1 MRSSILRKILNDT
14 QLKSINALKKI
25 AFFEKKIAIDCSF
38 AQFFFSKLNIQF
50 LTLVLTSFIIN
61 HIRLTVFLKAFEIIF
76 RI

>member
-1 MRSSILRKILNDT
+1 MLRKLLNDT

-25 AFFEKKIAIDCSF
+25 AFFEKKFAIDCSF
-38 AQFFFSKLNIQF
+38 AHLLIFFSKLNIQF